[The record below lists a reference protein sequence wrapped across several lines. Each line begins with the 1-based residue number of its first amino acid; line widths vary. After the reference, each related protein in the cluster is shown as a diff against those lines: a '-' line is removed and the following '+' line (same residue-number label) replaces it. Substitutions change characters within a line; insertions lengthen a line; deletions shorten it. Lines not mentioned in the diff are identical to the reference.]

1 MATKGEL
8 PPVPGSREITRLLA
22 EIREG
27 DPEAAEELLSHVY
40 RQLRTLAAAMMAHE
54 APGQTLQPTALVHE
68 AWLRLGLGEGAQ
80 FPSRAY
86 FFAAVGE
93 AMRRILVEA
102 ARRKKRL
109 KRGGDMQ
116 RVELELAEL
125 AAPMPNDE
133 LLAVDEALDRLSQTD
148 ARVGELVK
156 LCYFAGLTQEQAAKA
171 LGVSLSTAE
180 RKWAYARAWLFRE
193 IQKGQAAPESH

>member
-1 MATKGEL
+1 MT
-8 PPVPGSREITRLLA
+8 
-22 EIREG
+22 
-27 DPEAAEELLSHVY
+27 
-40 RQLRTLAAAMMAHE
+40 RTLAAAMMSHE

-68 AWLRLGLGEGAQ
+68 AWLRLGLGEGARI
-80 FPSRAY
+80 PSRAY

-109 KRGGDMQ
+109 KRGGDLR
-116 RVELELAEL
+116 RVELEHVEL
-125 AAPMPNDE
+125 AAPMPDDE
-133 LLAVDEALDRLSQTD
+133 LLAVDEALDRLGQTD
-148 ARVGELVK
+148 ARAAELVK
-156 LCYFAGLTQEQAAKA
+156 LCYFADLTQEQAAKA

>member
-1 MATKGEL
+1 MTTEADSAR
-8 PPVPGSREITRLLA
+8 VPGTGEITRLL
-22 EIREG
+22 EEMREG
-27 DPEAAEELLSHVY
+27 DPKAAEELLSHVY
-40 RQLRTLAAAMMAHE
+40 RQLRTLAAYKMPHE

-68 AWLRLGLGEGAQ
+68 AWLRLGLGEGAR

-148 ARVGELVK
+148 ARAGELVK